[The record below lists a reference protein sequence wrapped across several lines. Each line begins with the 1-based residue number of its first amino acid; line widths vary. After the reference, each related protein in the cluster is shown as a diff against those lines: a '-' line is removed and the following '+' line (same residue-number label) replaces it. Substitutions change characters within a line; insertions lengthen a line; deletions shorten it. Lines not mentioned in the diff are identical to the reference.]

1 MRRQARMGKREGKDD
16 NPSLDISSLIDVSFL
31 LLIYFLV
38 TSTLDPTEAD
48 LALDMK
54 GEDPIVES
62 GWVIDIEVPTIELNE
77 AGVVF
82 FQDEVLDSAI
92 DQRELVLLL
101 DRLKTYSDSSWLM
114 NPDKSAKVNLKIA
127 DGAKGQRFIDVMN
140 CLAEVGISDVTF
152 LDLE

>member
-1 MRRQARMGKREGKDD
+1 MGKGEGSDD

-48 LALDMK
+48 LALNMDGIPPENTK
-54 GEDPIVES
+54 RVT
-62 GWVIDIEVPTIELNE
+62 VIDEVPTIELNE

-82 FQDEVLDSAI
+82 FQEEVLDSAV

-101 DRLKTYSDSSWLM
+101 DRLKTYSDSYWIM

-152 LDLE
+152 LDME